1 MGYLAQHLKN
11 VVKKTTVTPKKIQ
24 SGPIYDIR
32 YKSAT
37 ATKTRYL
44 VLALNVYP
52 YSGGADDKLLHCLDM
67 DALPFRD
74 VKLVLKES
82 DGVKMVDVKGVEYME
97 INIPD
102 GRENLQFYQKRVAA
116 ITRQIKGVY
125 KTLRLDK
132 MRKVEICDYDF
143 EKVVDKATA
152 RKYGLIRE

>member
-32 YKSAT
+32 YKSDT

-44 VLALNVYP
+44 VLALNIYP
-52 YSGGADDKLLHCLDM
+52 YTGGADDKLLHCLDM